1 MTPEEVKQSAPEPPR
16 IAVVIVTRN
25 QAAALQLRLEALRD
39 MPLVIVVD
47 NGYDDTRDLDELFPR
62 VRFIR
67 LPRDFG
73 LTKALNLGIRAADA
87 EMVFFLSPDVEISPS
102 AIVAL
107 ADTLE
112 SNPGIGAVCPLL
124 LDAAPQV
131 SALPTSSQPDPPLRP
146 AQAGESVP
154 CASGNAILFRSFFL
168 RALRHIDE
176 RYGDYGS
183 SIELCQQ
190 VRRANKTILIH
201 PTATAILHARPAPLT
216 SAQQADRELGTA
228 RFLRKHESFTAGALY
243 QLQRTFAAL
252 VSFKIGKLAAL
263 VSQKKIDGN

>member
-1 MTPEEVKQSAPEPPR
+1 MTPSFDKPPAAEQPR
-16 IAVVIVTRN
+16 VAVVIVTRN
-25 QAAALQLRLEALRD
+25 QAPQLQLRLETLKA

-47 NGYDDTRDLDELFPR
+47 NGYDDTRDLDELFPK

-67 LPRDFG
+67 LPRNFG
-73 LTKALNLGIRAADA
+73 VTKALNLGFRAAEA
-87 EMVFFLSPDVEISPS
+87 QMVLFLSPDVEISAG
-102 AIVAL
+102 AINQM

-112 SNPGIGAVCPLL
+112 SHPDIGAVCPLFRNS
-124 LDAAPQV
+124 APQV
-131 SALPTSSQPDPPLRP
+131 SDLPSSAQPHPPLRP

-154 CASGNAILFRSFFL
+154 CATGNAILFRSFFL

-201 PTATAILHARPAPLT
+201 PTATATLHEHSTPLT
-216 SAQQADRELGTA
+216 VAEEADREIGTA
-228 RFLRKHESFTAGALY
+228 RFLRKHESFAAGTAY
-243 QLQRTFAAL
+243 QVKRSLAAL
-252 VSFKIGKLAAL
+252 FSFKLRKLTAL